1 MGDSPWV
8 SLCIP
13 ARAARPLRNRTVLLP
28 RLAVLHARLR
38 KDAVR
43 GPLGV
48 PGSGGRSVEASRPYW
63 EVALSVSFCIPPP
76 VRQYMYSKRNLQHA
90 WQTPELLYC
99 GIR

>member
-76 VRQYMYSKRNLQHA
+76 VDFRRGFAKA
-90 WQTPELLYC
+90 E
-99 GIR
+99 